1 MQATLRHA
9 TATCDDAVD
18 VGKWVVCGHWRRAA
32 TAAEECIAPCRSASV
47 CPLQTPCHPPSLSS
61 TRLAGIWPAFHDDY
75 QPSTCI
81 GSPGKVVDQNNDM
94 RISRPPGF
102 QCQYLPYI
110 FRLNAS
116 IYDMYW
122 LYYGKFVCGLMPWRF
137 HVIHRRLLPPPSTS
151 IVVCCCAIRRCHR
164 YLPLSS
170 SSTAVVRQYV
180 RSSAF
185 YPLHPHISSAKFIRN
200 LPVATSAFYH

>member
-1 MQATLRHA
+1 MSSSVT
-9 TATCDDAVD
+9 V
-18 VGKWVVCGHWRRAA
+18 
-32 TAAEECIAPCRSASV
+32 INPPCWHF
-47 CPLQTPCHPPSLSS
+47 Q
-61 TRLAGIWPAFHDDY
+61 HDDY

-94 RISRPPGF
+94 RIRIISRPPGF

-151 IVVCCCAIRRCHR
+151 IVVCCCRHPP
-164 YLPLSS
+164 LPPLS
-170 SSTAVVRQYV
+170 AVVLIVHRCRPSICPQL
-180 RSSAF
+180 RILSITSAHF
-185 YPLHPHISSAKFIRN
+185 LRKIYPQFTRCNIR
-200 LPVATSAFYH
+200 TSAFYH

>member
-1 MQATLRHA
+1 MTRWMSVSGWSAGIGGEPPPPL
-9 TATCDDAVD
+9 
-18 VGKWVVCGHWRRAA
+18 KS
-32 TAAEECIAPCRSASV
+32 IAPCRSASV

-151 IVVCCCAIRRCHR
+151 IVVCCCRHPP
-164 YLPLSS
+164 LPPLS
-170 SSTAVVRQYV
+170 AVVLIVHRCRPSICPQL
-180 RSSAF
+180 RILSITSAHF
-185 YPLHPHISSAKFIRN
+185 LRKIYPQFTRCNIR
-200 LPVATSAFYH
+200 TSAFYH